1 MKSKVKKLV
10 NKTAAIGKLIA
21 IAEIEAVTALRRG
34 NTILLDHLMHV
45 VAQECIAPM
54 TPKQGKG
61 ASIIVHHGF
70 ISTYEEIFDTL
81 IEAGV
86 MAENVKNGFGYRLLW
101 DKLEKRKK
109 DEGFCN
115 KEQNES

>member
-1 MKSKVKKLV
+1 MKSKVKKLI
-10 NKTAAIGKLIA
+10 NKTAAVDKLLA

-45 VAQECIAPM
+45 VAQECTAPM
-54 TPKQGKG
+54 TPTQSKG
-61 ASIIVHHGF
+61 PSVTVHHGF

-86 MAENVKNGFGYRLLW
+86 MSENVKNGHGYKLLW
-101 DKLEKRKK
+101 DKLAKRKK
-109 DEGFCN
+109 DEGF
-115 KEQNES
+115 